1 MRRIVF
7 GALTG
12 AAALGLACAASAQ
25 SGHVTYGQPSYGGQ
39 GHVTYGQPTVQDYRY
54 AHGGQV
60 VAEARGASYAAT
72 GAWADGRSGYGY
84 AYQSY
89 GGGCRDRCGGHYA
102 PPPPPSRGCHDP
114 CGGYGQGYGVGY
126 AYSGGYTYSETS
138 HWSERRGH
146 WGRYQPRGHQ
156 DRGGRYGYSERHDRR
171 GYHDRGG
178 YHDDRPPSGRD
189 PHRHDRD
196 CGCYTILDDR

>member
-7 GALTG
+7 GALAG
-12 AAALGLACAASAQ
+12 AAVVGLAGVASAQ
-25 SGHVTYGQPSYGGQ
+25 SGY
-39 GHVTYGQPTVQDYRY
+39 VTYGQPTVQDYRY

-60 VAEARGASYAAT
+60 VTEVRGASYAAT

-84 AYQSY
+84 AYESY
-89 GGGCRDRCGGHYA
+89 GGGCSDRCGGRHPA
-102 PPPPPSRGCHDP
+102 PPRPSQGCHDP
-114 CGGYGQGYGVGY
+114 CGGQGYGVGY

-156 DRGGRYGYSERHDRR
+156 DRGGRYGYSERHDPR

-178 YHDDRPPSGRD
+178 YHDDRAPSRGD
-189 PHRHDRD
+189 PHRHHPG
-196 CGCYTILDDR
+196 CGCDVIIDDR